1 MGELSTQLLNGTLID
16 SNGLV
21 QKIVELGRIRDIQKL
36 RDKHLYNI
44 TPLRDKKGIT

>member
-1 MGELSTQLLNGTLID
+1 MGELSVQLLNGTLID

-21 QKIVELGRIRDIQKL
+21 QKVVDQGRIPDLQKL

-44 TPLRDKKGIT
+44 TPMRDKKGIK